1 MSSNIKEQASIGGLR
16 ANAAAALINLSFFLP
31 GLGFLIS
38 LLALILETK
47 NQFVRKYAK
56 QTLALS
62 VFITV
67 AVLLNIVIF
76 IGTIVFG
83 IITCVVIIAQIF
95 AIVKAILGDEF
106 EIPYIEKV
114 TNLLFVD

>member
-47 NQFVRKYAK
+47 NQFVRNYA
-56 QTLALS
+56 L
-62 VFITV
+62 
-67 AVLLNIVIF
+67 
-76 IGTIVFG
+76 
-83 IITCVVIIAQIF
+83 C
-95 AIVKAILGDEF
+95 
-106 EIPYIEKV
+106 
-114 TNLLFVD
+114 

>member
-47 NQFVRKYAK
+47 NQFVRNYAK
-56 QTLALS
+56 QTLALG
-62 VFITV
+62 
-67 AVLLNIVIF
+67 VLLFASILLNVVVVL
-76 IGTIVFG
+76 GTIAFG
-83 IITCVVIIAQIF
+83 IITFVLSIVQIIAIIKSF
-95 AIVKAILGDEF
+95 LGQEF
-106 EIPYIEKV
+106 EIPYIKKV
-114 TNLLFVD
+114 NELLFVD